1 LAGKSGDKVEWED
14 GEGTRRRGHIGGC
27 AYSHCGIK
35 QTSNPLS
42 TYFNSYLEIPIVACR
57 DILHPATMAQDIPTH
72 CRAVV
77 LEKVGAPWAIKEVPV
92 KQPQAGEILIKVLAC
107 GICHS
112 DSVLRQG
119 HLGEVFPRIPGHEV
133 IGTVVKVGE
142 GEKKWKV
149 GDRVG
154 GGWHGAH
161 DSVCRSC
168 NRGLFQMCEKEEING
183 VTRDGGCELP
193 FSLPCHF
200 P

>member
-1 LAGKSGDKVEWED
+1 MS
-14 GEGTRRRGHIGGC
+14 
-27 AYSHCGIK
+27 S
-35 QTSNPLS
+35 
-42 TYFNSYLEIPIVACR
+42 
-57 DILHPATMAQDIPTH
+57 DIPTH

-77 LEKVGAPWAIKEVPV
+77 LTGINSPWTIKQIPV

-112 DSVLRQG
+112 DSFLHQG

-133 IGTVVKVGE
+133 IGTVVKLGE

-161 DSVCRSC
+161 DGVCKSC

-183 VTRDGGCELP
+183 VTRDGGCK
-193 FSLPCHF
+193 FSLPFHL
-200 P
+200 PGV